1 MIEYQLTGWVK
12 TAFSYTGTVLPRVIY
27 RLWVLPT
34 LTCLILLARDGHLGL
49 DPNLLEQA
57 WLPPLGH
64 SLIGTALGLV
74 LVFRNN
80 ASYDR
85 YWEGRKQW
93 GGIVN
98 ASRNLARAARSYTG
112 ESRSIAPLICA
123 FCVSLKHQLRG
134 EDPLESI
141 SGYVGEEQAARF
153 IRHPNPSL
161 AINLSMSE
169 WIASASKSKRF
180 SHEQAQ
186 RMEEQVSKLMDCQG
200 ACERIHKTPV
210 PFAHAIHVRQ
220 LLFTYLITLPVVLI
234 PEHGW
239 ASPITITIIGL
250 GLLGIEEA
258 GIEIEDP
265 FGHDHNDLPLS
276 RICDVIARDVL
287 ALDDFDQQTQ
297 RPIVPLSDPNEY
309 LEEGEGE
316 SEG

>member
-27 RLWVLPT
+27 RLWVLPA
-34 LTCLILLARDGHLGL
+34 LTCLLLLMKHGHLGL
-49 DPNLLEQA
+49 DPQLFESI

-112 ESRSIAPLICA
+112 ESRSLAPLICA
-123 FCVSLKHQLRG
+123 FCVALKHQLRG
-134 EDPLESI
+134 EDPRDSI
-141 SGYVGEEQAARF
+141 ATFVSEEDADRF
-153 IRHPNPSL
+153 TKHPNPSL
-161 AINLSMSE
+161 AVNLAMSE
-169 WIASASKSKRF
+169 WIASESKSKRF
-180 SHEQAQ
+180 SQEQAQ

-200 ACERIHKTPV
+200 ACERILKTPV

-220 LLFTYLITLPVVLI
+220 LLFAYLLTLPFVII
-234 PEHGW
+234 PQHGW
-239 ASPITITIIGL
+239 ASLITITVISL

-276 RICDVIARDVL
+276 QICDVIARDVL
-287 ALDDFDQQTQ
+287 ALDDFDQRVQ
-297 RPIVPLSDPNEY
+297 RPTVELSDANEY
-309 LEEGEGE
+309 IEEEE
-316 SEG
+316 DA

>member
-27 RLWVLPT
+27 RLWVLPCMT
-34 LTCLILLARDGHLGL
+34 LIILLIHKGYTQI
-49 DPNLLEQA
+49 DPRVLEPI
-57 WLPPLGH
+57 WLEPLGH

-98 ASRNLARAARSYTG
+98 ASRNLARAARSYAG
-112 ESRSIAPLICA
+112 ESKSISPLICA
-123 FCVSLKHQLRG
+123 FCISLKHQLRH
-134 EDPLESI
+134 EDPSASI
-141 SGYVGEEQAARF
+141 QVHLGEEHTLKVMK
-153 IRHPNPSL
+153 HPNPAL
-161 AINLSMSE
+161 AINLAMSE
-169 WIASASKSKRF
+169 WIATTSKGKRL
-180 SHEQAQ
+180 SQEQAQ

-200 ACERIHKTPV
+200 ACERILNTPV

-220 LLFTYLITLPVVLI
+220 LLLVYLLSLPMVVI
-234 PEHGW
+234 PIHGW
-239 ASPITITIIGL
+239 ASFITVTVIGL

-276 RICDVIARDVL
+276 RICDVILRDISVM
-287 ALDDFDQQTQ
+287 DDFDQRKTNPQD
-297 RPIVPLSDPNEY
+297 PIILSDANEY
-309 LEEGEGE
+309 IDPDHDVH
-316 SEG
+316 